1 MGSIANTHIDAFTRM
16 YFIGIG
22 GIGMSAL
29 ARYFHAQG
37 KHVTGYDK
45 TPTELTRKLEQ
56 EGIQVTYEDSL
67 ATLDPDAECV
77 VITPAIPASSNQWQ
91 AYKSKGTPIYKRAQV
106 LGMLSEAQYTIA
118 IGGTHGK
125 TTTSSMVAYLL
136 RSGGVDATAFL
147 GGIVA
152 DFDSNVC
159 IGKSNITVVEADE
172 FDRSFLT
179 LKPSVAAIMSMDADH
194 LDVYGH
200 DGAMIDAYKG
210 FSLSVIPDGLLL
222 FPQRFE
228 HYITKAWQNELKRK
242 KVIGLTFGL
251 TDDAHICADN
261 IRVEDGVT
269 CFDYVAHNNRLPDF
283 KMQLAGNHNIE
294 NALVAISI
302 AIYEGVEAD
311 VIRDALSKFKGIKRR
326 FERVVDTEK
335 VHYIDDYAHHPTE
348 LRAAIAAARSLFP
361 QKKLTGIFQP
371 HLYSRTRD
379 FAEGF
384 AQALD
389 ELDEVL
395 LMPIYPAREQPIAGV
410 ESQIIA
416 DKMKSVKPIMLDH
429 KGVIDYLHGDKVEVL
444 MTLGAGDIDLLVPQI
459 KKLLTDG

>member
-1 MGSIANTHIDAFTRM
+1 M

-37 KHVTGYDK
+37 KYVAGYDK

-56 EGIQVTYEDSL
+56 EGIHVTYEDSL
-67 ATLDPDAECV
+67 TTMDPDADCV
-77 VITPAIPASSNQWQ
+77 VYTPAIPTTSNQWQ
-91 AYKSKGTPIYKRAQV
+91 AYKAKGTLIYKRSQV
-106 LGMLSEAQYTIA
+106 LGMLSESQYTIA

-136 RSGGVDATAFL
+136 RKGGVDATAFL

-200 DGAMIDAYKG
+200 GGALIEAYKG
-210 FSLSVIPDGLLL
+210 FSLQVNPEGLLL

-228 HYITKAWQNELKRK
+228 HTITKAWQNELKRK
-242 KVIGLTFGL
+242 KIIGLTFGL
-251 TDDAHICADN
+251 TDEAHIYADN

-269 CFDYVAHNNRLPDF
+269 CFDYVAHNNKVPDI
-283 KMQLAGNHNIE
+283 KMQLAGHHNIE

-302 AIYEGVEAD
+302 AIYEGIETD
-311 VIRDALSKFKGIKRR
+311 VIRNALSNFKGIKRR
-326 FERVVDTEK
+326 FERILDTKE

-348 LRAAIAAARSLFP
+348 LNAAIAAARSLFP
-361 QKKLTGIFQP
+361 NKKLTGVFQP

-379 FAEGF
+379 FADGF
-384 AQALD
+384 AEALD
-389 ELDEVL
+389 RLDKVL
-395 LMPIYPAREQPIAGV
+395 LMPIYPARELPIQGV
-410 ESQIIA
+410 DSQMIA
-416 DKMKSVKPIMLDH
+416 QRMISHMPILLDH
-429 KGVIDYLHGDKVEVL
+429 KGVIDYLKDANIEVL
-444 MTLGAGDIDLLVPQI
+444 MTLGAGDIDLLVPEI
-459 KKLLTDG
+459 KKLLADG